1 MENVVNI
8 LRKKNMECCNH
19 KRIHK
24 GNSRPGNVLGNFSL
38 KYGLIII
45 NLSLQGFRE

>member
-8 LRKKNMECCNH
+8 LRKKNMECCNY
-19 KRIHK
+19 KRIYK
-24 GNSRPGNVLGNFSL
+24 GNFRFGNVLGNFSL

-45 NLSLQGFRE
+45 NLSF